1 MNRPRRSRVSR
12 ITDLMELIIDILSS
26 AFWIILAITILV
38 FVHEMGHFLT
48 AKWFGM
54 RVERFSV
61 GFPPK
66 ILGRKFG
73 DTEYVVGA
81 TPLGGYVK
89 ISGMIDESFDTE
101 HLQSEPESW
110 EFRAKPVWQRTV
122 VITAGVIFN
131 VILAAIIFTG
141 LKFSY
146 GETYIPAENIGG
158 VYVADSTVVHNMGL
172 RTGDRIV
179 AANGEELER
188 FGEITDLNTLLADTL
203 RLTVE
208 RDGERLTFTGPPD
221 IMTQMNRSGGI
232 GISRESYWPPL
243 ISGVRED
250 FPAAEA
256 GLRGGDRIVS
266 INGDSIRFWLEMT
279 DVIEEA
285 EGEPLTVQWLRPDS
299 LVADSAAAASPAGS
313 AAQRVQRTPRGLVFQ
328 ATLTPERDAESGR
341 HVVGVLGPSLPM
353 LEREF
358 GIRRQSYGPGEALV
372 AGVNDTWSNTKGI
385 VVSLQR
391 IFIGRENLREN
402 LGGPVMVAQV
412 TQQAAEMGA
421 FYFWRIVAILS
432 ITLAIMNILPIP
444 ALDGGQL
451 MFLIYEGVTRRK
463 PSTRVRMAAQ
473 QIGMILIIGFMAFLI
488 FNDIL
493 RL

>member
-1 MNRPRRSRVSR
+1 
-12 ITDLMELIIDILSS
+12 MELVIDILSS

-66 ILGRKFG
+66 LLGRTFG

-101 HLQSEPESW
+101 HLGSEPEPW

-131 VILAAIIFTG
+131 VILAAIIFSG

-158 VYVADSTVVHNMGL
+158 AYVSDSTVVHNMGL
-172 RTGDRIV
+172 RTGDRVV
-179 AANGEELER
+179 AVNGRELDR
-188 FGEITDLNTLLADTL
+188 LGELSDINTLLADTL
-203 RLTVE
+203 RITVE
-208 RDGERLTFTGPPD
+208 REGERLTFTGPPN
-221 IMTQMNRSGGI
+221 IMTQMNRSGGGI
-232 GISRESYWPPL
+232 GISLENYLPPI
-243 ISGVRED
+243 ISGVAED
-250 FPAAEA
+250 YPAARA
-256 GLRGGDRIVS
+256 GLQAGDRILSV
-266 INGDSIRFWLEMT
+266 NGDSVRFWLEMN
-279 DVIEEA
+279 DKVQAIGDSA
-285 EGEPLTVQWLRPDS
+285 LTVRWLRPDS
-299 LVADSAAAASPAGS
+299 LSTGPSSADTAAVTTQVRTAATG
-313 AAQRVQRTPRGLVFQ
+313 RVFE
-328 ATLTPERDAESGR
+328 ATLTPQPDDENPDRYLI
-341 HVVGVLGPSLPM
+341 GVRGPTQPM
-353 LEREF
+353 LEQEF
-358 GIRRQSYGPGEALV
+358 GIRRQSYGVGEALV
-372 AGVNDTWSNTKGI
+372 AGVQDTWSNTKGI
-385 VVSLQR
+385 AVSLQR
-391 IFIGRENLREN
+391 IFVGRENLREN

-412 TQQAAEMGA
+412 TQQAAEAGA

-451 MFLIYEGVTRRK
+451 MFLIYEGITRRK

>member
-1 MNRPRRSRVSR
+1 
-12 ITDLMELIIDILSS
+12 MELVIDILSS

-66 ILGRKFG
+66 ILGRQIG

-101 HLQSEPESW
+101 HLKSEPKPW

-131 VILAAIIFTG
+131 IILAAVIFAG

-146 GETYIPAENIGG
+146 GETYIPADNMGE
-158 VYVADSTVVHNMGL
+158 VYVSDSSVVHNMGL

-179 AANGEELER
+179 AVNGRELER
-188 FGEITDLNTLLADTL
+188 LGELTDINTLLADTL
-203 RLTVE
+203 RITVE
-208 RDGERLTFTGPPD
+208 RRGERMTFTGPPN

-232 GISRESYWPPL
+232 GISQINYWPPV
-243 ISGVRED
+243 ISGVNDEY
-250 FPAAEA
+250 PAGES
-256 GLRGGDRIVS
+256 GLQAGDRIVS
-266 INGDSIRFWLEMT
+266 INGDSIRFWLEMN
-279 DVIEEA
+279 DMVQA
-285 EGEPLTVQWLRPDS
+285 SDGAPLIVQWRRPDS
-299 LVADSAAAASPAGS
+299 LIVSSSDTASAA
-313 AAQRVQRTPRGLVFQ
+313 TLVGTTDQ
-328 ATLTPERDAESGR
+328 GRIYQTTLVPQQESESGR
-341 HVVGVLGPSLPM
+341 YLLGVQGPTQPM

-358 GIRRQSYGPGEALV
+358 GIRRQTYGVGEAIV
-372 AGVNDTWSNTKGI
+372 AGTRDTWSNAKGI

-391 IFIGRENLREN
+391 IFVGRENLREN

-451 MFLIYEGVTRRK
+451 MFLIYEGITRRK

-473 QIGMILIIGFMAFLI
+473 QIGMILILGFMAFLI

>member
-1 MNRPRRSRVSR
+1 
-12 ITDLMELIIDILSS
+12 MELVIDVLAS

-66 ILGRKFG
+66 ILGRKIG
-73 DTEYVVGA
+73 ETEYVVGA

-101 HLQSEPESW
+101 HLQTEPEPW

-131 VILAAIIFTG
+131 VILAAIIFSG
-141 LKFSY
+141 LKLSY
-146 GETYIPAENIGG
+146 GETYIPAENMGG
-158 VYVADSTVVHNMGL
+158 AYVADSSVVYNMGL
-172 RTGDRIV
+172 RTGDRI
-179 AANGEELER
+179 AAVNGRELER
-188 FGEITDLNTLLADTL
+188 LDDLTNINALLADTL
-203 RLTVE
+203 RITVE
-208 RDGERLTFTGPPD
+208 RSGERITFTGPPN
-221 IMTQMNRSGGI
+221 IMTQMNRAGGGI
-232 GISRESYWPPL
+232 GIALENYLPPV
-243 ISGVRED
+243 ISGTSD
-250 FPAAEA
+250 GYPAREA
-256 GLRGGDRIVS
+256 GLQAGDRIVAVD
-266 INGDSIRFWLEMT
+266 GDTIRFWMEMN
-279 DVIEEA
+279 DR
-285 EGEPLTVQWLRPDS
+285 VQASDGAPMVVRWLRPDS
-299 LVADSAAAASPAGS
+299 LAGEDARSDTSVATLIRTTEAGP
-313 AAQRVQRTPRGLVFQ
+313 VYE
-328 ATLTPERDAESGR
+328 ATLTPQRDAESGR
-341 HVVGVLGPSLPM
+341 YLLGVRGPTQRM
-353 LEREF
+353 IEREF
-358 GIRRQSYGPGEALV
+358 GAQRQQFGVGEALV
-372 AGVNDTWSNTKGI
+372 AGTRDTWSNAKGI

-391 IFIGRENLREN
+391 IFVGRESLREN

-412 TQQAAEMGA
+412 TQEAAEAGA
-421 FYFWRIVAILS
+421 FYFWRIVAVLS

-451 MFLIYEGVTRRK
+451 LFLIYEGITRRE

>member
-1 MNRPRRSRVSR
+1 
-12 ITDLMELIIDILSS
+12 MELIIDILSS

-66 ILGRKFG
+66 ILGRTIG

-101 HLQSEPESW
+101 HLQSEPKPW
-110 EFRAKPVWQRTV
+110 EFRAKPVWQRSV

-131 VILAAIIFTG
+131 VILAALIFTG

-158 VYVADSTVVHNMGL
+158 VYVEDSTVVHNMGL
-172 RTGDRIV
+172 RTGDRVV
-179 AANGEELER
+179 AVNGNELER

-203 RLTVE
+203 RVTVE

-232 GISRESYWPPL
+232 GITRQSYWPPL
-243 ISGVRED
+243 ISGVTD
-250 FPAAEA
+250 GFPAAEA
-256 GLRGGDRIVS
+256 GLQAGDRIVS
-266 INGDSIRFWLEMT
+266 IEDDSIRFWLEMT

-285 EGEPLTVQWLRPDS
+285 EGTPLTVQWLRPDS
-299 LVADSAAAASPAGS
+299 LVESASSVDSLASG
-313 AAQRVQRTPRGLVFQ
+313 AAQLVRRTPRGPVFQ
-328 ATLTPERDAESGR
+328 STIAPEQDPESGR
-341 HVVGVLGPSLPM
+341 YVVGVLGPSPPM

-358 GIRRQSYGPGEALV
+358 GIRQQSYGLGEATV
-372 AGVNDTWSNTKGI
+372 AGVSDTWSNTKGI

-451 MFLIYEGVTRRK
+451 VFLIYEGITRRK

>member
-1 MNRPRRSRVSR
+1 
-12 ITDLMELIIDILSS
+12 
-26 AFWIILAITILV
+26 
-38 FVHEMGHFLT
+38 
-48 AKWFGM
+48 M

-89 ISGMIDESFDTE
+89 ISGMIDESFDTD
-101 HLQSEPESW
+101 HLQSEPKSW

-208 RDGERLTFTGPPD
+208 RGGERLTFTGPPD

-243 ISGVRED
+243 ISGVREG

-256 GLRGGDRIVS
+256 GLQGGDRIVS

-285 EGEPLTVQWLRPDS
+285 EDESLTVQWLRPDT
-299 LVADSAAAASPAGS
+299 LVTDSAAAGSPAGG
-313 AAQRVQRTPRGLVFQ
+313 AAQLVQRTPRGPVFQ
-328 ATLTPERDAESGR
+328 ATLAPERDAESGR
-341 HVVGVLGPSLPM
+341 YVVGVLGPSLPM

-358 GIRRQSYGPGEALV
+358 GIRRQTYGPGEALV
-372 AGVNDTWSNTKGI
+372 AGVSDTWSNTKGI

-451 MFLIYEGVTRRK
+451 VFLIYEGITRRK